1 MVEGN
6 VIMPKEI
13 EYTDEPMEIGQ
24 TIPDFLPPPAQ
35 LVFKVPR
42 DKITIEVHKPILG
55 FYKAEAEKL
64 GIPYSQ
70 LIRAV
75 LSEYAKR
82 MQEQGK

>member
-1 MVEGN
+1 MTETTN
-6 VIMPKEI
+6 
-13 EYTDEPMEIGQ
+13 YTDYFGDEDMPIGEL
-24 TIPDFLPPPAQ
+24 TVVPDFLPPPAQ

-82 MQEQGK
+82 MQGQNK